1 MIIMDKEN
9 DPSALQCQTD
19 REEKLITNSI
29 PQPDESMHLSIEME
43 PMPMRDP
50 LGIDS
55 FIGNVRSFRARLKAR
70 GIFLAVGIIA

>member
-1 MIIMDKEN
+1 MIVMDKEKVC
-9 DPSALQCQTD
+9 SARQRKAD
-19 REEKLITNSI
+19 RTEKPLNPSI
-29 PQPDESMHLSIEME
+29 PQPDESMLAIEIE

-55 FIGNVRSFRARLKAR
+55 FIGSVRSFRARLKAR